1 MVLYPAIDILD
12 GCAVRLRKG
21 DFAERKIY
29 DEDPLAAAR
38 AWVAQGARHLHV
50 VDLDG
55 ARDGRPANL
64 AHVRRIARELE
75 ASVQLGGG
83 LRTDE
88 AIAEALEAGVS
99 RVILGTAAFTDPAL
113 LERALAEHGAERV
126 MVSVDA
132 RSGRVVTEGWTKAT
146 DIDVAAIVAELLAR
160 GVRRLL
166 YTSVDRDGM
175 LEGISAEEVLG
186 VARAVGRAEGAQL
199 IYSGGVGALA
209 DLRLLASLEAPSL
222 AGVIVGKALY
232 EGRFSLAE
240 GRDAAESG
248 APAGA

>member
-1 MVLYPAIDILD
+1 MILYPAIDILD

-21 DFAERKIY
+21 DFGERKVY

-38 AWVAQGARHLHV
+38 EWVRQGASHLHV

-55 ARDGRPANL
+55 ARDGRPSNL
-64 AHVRRIARELE
+64 EHVRRIARELDV
-75 ASVQLGGG
+75 SVQLGGG
-83 LRTDE
+83 LRSAE
-88 AIAEALEAGVS
+88 AIAEALTAGVS

-113 LERALAEHGAERV
+113 LERALREHGPERV

-146 DIDVAAIVAELLAR
+146 DIDVATIVAELVQR
-160 GVRRLL
+160 GVRLLL

-175 LEGISAEEVLG
+175 LEGVAREEVLD
-186 VARAVGRAEGAQL
+186 VARAVERTAHDAQL
-199 IYSGGVGALA
+199 IYSGGVGSLE
-209 DLRLLASLEAPSL
+209 DLRLLASLPAPRL

-232 EGRFSLAE
+232 EGRVGLAE
-240 GRDAAESG
+240 GARALE
-248 APAGA
+248 